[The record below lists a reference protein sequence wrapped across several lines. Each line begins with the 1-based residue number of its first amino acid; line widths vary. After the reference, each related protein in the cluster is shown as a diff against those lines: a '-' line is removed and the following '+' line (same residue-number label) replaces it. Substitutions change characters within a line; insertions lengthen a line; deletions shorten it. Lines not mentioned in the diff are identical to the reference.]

1 MQLSVFALSDT
12 CNLAFKHINIISI
25 TCIHLMYRYSVH
37 VTCNELKYK
46 GQNLT
51 GDLNAVPCGLLEPV
65 ELNVKKYNEHKI
77 GKQIF
82 VLPHLTKIYWFS

>member
-1 MQLSVFALSDT
+1 
-12 CNLAFKHINIISI
+12 
-25 TCIHLMYRYSVH
+25 MYRYSVH

-65 ELNVKKYNEHKI
+65 KLNFKKYNEYKI
-77 GKQIF
+77 GKQFFFTSLNKDIL
-82 VLPHLTKIYWFS
+82 VILIYLYVYMYLPNVNL

>member
-1 MQLSVFALSDT
+1 
-12 CNLAFKHINIISI
+12 
-25 TCIHLMYRYSVH
+25 MYRYSVH

-77 GKQIF
+77 GKQF
-82 VLPHLTKIYWFS
+82 FFYLT